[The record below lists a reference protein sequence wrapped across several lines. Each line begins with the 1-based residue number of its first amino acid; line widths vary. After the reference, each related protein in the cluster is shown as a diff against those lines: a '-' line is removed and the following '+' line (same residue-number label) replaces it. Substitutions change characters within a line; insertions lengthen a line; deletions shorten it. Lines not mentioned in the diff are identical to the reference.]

1 MLARRKSGAKT
12 TMRQGATAKDHPLAD
27 RAPAAK
33 SLTPYDE
40 AHLVTYLRL
49 LDANASGEPTDAM
62 TQIVLDANPALTES
76 QARRAVTSHLKR
88 AQWISAEG
96 YRDFL
101 KKPDSQR
108 KNRR

>member
-1 MLARRKSGAKT
+1 MPAQRKSGAKR
-12 TMRQGATAKDHPLAD
+12 TMRQSANSRVHPLAE

-49 LDANASGEPTDAM
+49 LDANAGGEHTDAM

-101 KKPDSQR
+101 KKPEIQR

>member
-1 MLARRKSGAKT
+1 MPAQRKSGAKT
-12 TMRQGATAKDHPLAD
+12 TMRQRATSKDLPLAE
-27 RAPAAK
+27 RAPGAK

-49 LDANASGEPTDAM
+49 LDANAGGERTDAM
-62 TQIVLDANPALTES
+62 AQIILDANPTLTER

-88 AQWISAEG
+88 AQWISEEG

-101 KKPDSQR
+101 KKR
-108 KNRR
+108 

>member
-1 MLARRKSGAKT
+1 MPAQRKSGAKT
-12 TMRQGATAKDHPLAD
+12 TMRQGATSKDLALAE

-49 LDANASGEPTDAM
+49 LDANASGEPADAM

-76 QARRAVTSHLKR
+76 QAHHAVSSHLKR
-88 AQWISAEG
+88 AKWISAEG

-101 KKPDSQR
+101 KKPDIQR